1 MVGRQAQSREDERG
15 LLSACEKIPTVSSHL
30 RRSSVMGAFEP
41 GGALRGLTRR
51 RAAQP
56 CLVHSLLV
64 QEEADAGSHRVDS
77 GAIV

>member
-1 MVGRQAQSREDERG
+1 
-15 LLSACEKIPTVSSHL
+15 
-30 RRSSVMGAFEP
+30 MGAFEP